1 LRKRSRVMVLCG
13 ACCDAVVMVKRE
25 EEIGEGACEVA
36 NRGGVL
42 ASAIE

>member
-13 ACCDAVVMVKRE
+13 ACVVVMVKRE